1 MKKGRVGTTEVTTIF
16 IFIFIYT
23 RVYID
28 QLLVLQLLILAV
40 HMMDV
45 DQYGREWCST
55 QSRWIVWGHT
65 DQQGWT
71 HGGHPSVHQ
80 SSLSLSWTI
89 NAAATDRSSA
99 FNKLNVPIA
108 LYNGIC
114 STTMPRWVLL
124 LLLLCM

>member
-45 DQYGREWCST
+45 DQSGREWCST
-55 QSRWIVWGHT
+55 QSRRIVGG
-65 DQQGWT
+65 DT
-71 HGGHPSVHQ
+71 HG
-80 SSLSLSWTI
+80 
-89 NAAATDRSSA
+89 
-99 FNKLNVPIA
+99 
-108 LYNGIC
+108 
-114 STTMPRWVLL
+114 
-124 LLLLCM
+124 